1 MSLVPSN
8 WPLNMMSSFLAR
20 SLRRT
25 MHAQLEKN
33 IIKNLSAGLNFEYV
47 MIPSSSVPSPLSSF
61 SNPVFFFYIKDWTWE
76 DIRDADLFFEEEV
89 SDNEDTEEEK
99 ALEPQSFDE
108 KKAFAKEFAAHLSP
122 AKLVVTNLNEG
133 VAIGTGRRGDTS
145 VDDDH
150 FEQGGN

>member
-33 IIKNLSAGLNFEYV
+33 IIKNLSAGVNYEYV
-47 MIPSSSVPSPLSSF
+47 MIPSSSVPSSHSLSLIL
-61 SNPVFFFYIKDWTWE
+61 FFYIKDWTWE
-76 DIRDADLFFEEEV
+76 DLRDADLFIEEEV
-89 SDNEDTEEEK
+89 SDNEEAEDEK

-108 KKAFAKEFAAHLSP
+108 KKAFAKEFAVHLP
-122 AKLVVTNLNEG
+122 AAKLVVTGLNEG
-133 VAIGTGRRGDTS
+133 GVVAIGTGRRGDTS

-150 FEQGGN
+150 FEQGVP